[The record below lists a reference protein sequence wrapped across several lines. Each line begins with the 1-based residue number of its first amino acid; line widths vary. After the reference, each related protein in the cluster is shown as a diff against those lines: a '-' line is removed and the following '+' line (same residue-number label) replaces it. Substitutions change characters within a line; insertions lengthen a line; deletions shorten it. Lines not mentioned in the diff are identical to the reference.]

1 MAIWLPDIEGR
12 SGPKYLQI
20 VEAMVEDIAAARLA
34 PGTRLPPHR
43 ELAYQLGVS
52 ANTTSRAYTEAVRR
66 ALLRGE
72 VGRGTFV
79 RSVADPATDDAPNS
93 LHRARTGPIDLSR
106 NLPFPGFAEPHVRRI
121 LRDMADGSGLPA
133 LLDYQ
138 TDADLAPH
146 GEAGRLWLADCGVV
160 APPDEI
166 VTTMGAQHGLFC
178 ILSSVLTS
186 GDLLLTEDLTYMPVC
201 AMAERLGLHIA
212 PVEMDADGVLPE
224 SFEARCRA
232 SNPSAFYL
240 TPTLQAPTT
249 VTLSDA
255 RRQAIAEI
263 AARHGVILIEDDV
276 FGPLK
281 PDRPAP
287 LATRAPDHT
296 VYVTSLSK
304 AVAPGLRVGFV
315 RAPRKLVPALRHA
328 VNLSVW
334 MAPPLTLEVAARL
347 IADGTASDLATKQQ
361 ALAAKRQT
369 LARSKLGEIY
379 HNADLTGLHVWMPLP
394 EGIRADVFRAQCAK
408 QNVLVSEA
416 RSFAVRPAEAP
427 DAVRLCLSQETDEKR
442 LKKGLQSVAEL
453 IRESSY
459 RFALNI

>member
-20 VEAMVEDIAAARLA
+20 VETMAEDIAAGRLA

-52 ANTTSRAYTEAVRR
+52 ANTTSRAYAEAVRR

-79 RSVADPATDDAPNS
+79 RSVDDPAKDDAPNS
-93 LHRARTGPIDLSR
+93 LHRVRTGPIDLSR
-106 NLPFPGFAEPHVRRI
+106 NLPYPGFAEPHVRRI
-121 LRDMADGSGLPA
+121 LRDIAQGSGLPA

-146 GEAGRLWLADCGVV
+146 GEAGRLWLADCGVA

-186 GDLLLTEDLTYMPVC
+186 GDLLLTEDLTYMPIC

-224 SFEARCRA
+224 SFEEKCRI

-255 RRQAIAEI
+255 RRRAIAEI

-281 PDRPAP
+281 PDRPAR
-287 LATRAPDHT
+287 LAAHAPDHT

-315 RAPRKLVPALRHA
+315 RAPQRLVPALRHA

-334 MAPPLTLEVAARL
+334 MAPPFTLEVATRL
-347 IADGTASDLATKQQ
+347 IADGTAT
-361 ALAAKRQT
+361 ALAARQSDRAAERQGI
-369 LARSKLGEIY
+369 ARAIFTDIDY
-379 HNADLTGLHVWMPLP
+379 AADRNGLHLWLPLP
-394 EGIRADVFRAQCAK
+394 QGVRADMFRARCAEGG
-408 QNVLVSEA
+408 VHMTEA
-416 RSFAVRPAEAP
+416 RSFALRPGEAP
-427 DAVRLCLSQETDEKR
+427 DAVRLCLSHEPDESR
-442 LKKGLQSVAEL
+442 LRQGLQTIADLLRVPPS
-453 IRESSY
+453 RY
-459 RFALNI
+459 ALTI

>member
-12 SGPKYLQI
+12 NGPKYLQI
-20 VEAMVEDIAAARLA
+20 VEAMAEDIAVGRLA

-52 ANTTSRAYTEAVRR
+52 ANTTSRAYAEAVRR

-79 RSVADPATDDAPNS
+79 RSVADPATGDAPNS
-93 LHRARTGPIDLSR
+93 LHRARTGSIDLSR

-138 TDADLAPH
+138 TEADLAPH
-146 GEAGRLWLADCGVV
+146 GEAGRLWLADCGVI

-166 VTTMGAQHGLFC
+166 VATMGAQHGLFC
-178 ILSSVLTS
+178 VLSSVLTS

-224 SFEARCRA
+224 SFEARCRV
-232 SNPSAFYL
+232 SNPRAFYL

-263 AARHGVILIEDDV
+263 AARHGVLLIEDDV

-281 PDRPAP
+281 RDCPAR
-287 LATRAPDHT
+287 LAAHAPDHT

-315 RAPRKLVPALRHA
+315 RAPKRLVPALRRA
-328 VNLSVW
+328 VNVSVW
-334 MAPPLTLEVAARL
+334 MVPPFTLEVATRL
-347 IADGTASDLATKQQ
+347 IADGTAVN
-361 ALAAKRQT
+361 LAARQSERAAERQGI
-369 LARSKLGEIY
+369 ARAIF
-379 HNADLTGLHVWMPLP
+379 ADFDYAADRNGLHLWLPLP
-394 EGIRADVFRAQCAK
+394 QGVRADVFRAQCA
-408 QNVLVSEA
+408 EA
-416 RSFAVRPAEAP
+416 HVRVTEASSFAVEPAEAP
-427 DAVRLCLSQETDEKR
+427 EAVRLCLSHEPDDSR
-442 LKKGLQSVAEL
+442 LRQGLQTIADLLRSPPS
-453 IRESSY
+453 RY
-459 RFALNI
+459 ALTI

>member
-12 SGPKYLQI
+12 NGPKYLQI
-20 VEAMVEDIAAARLA
+20 VDAMAEDIAVGRLA
-34 PGTRLPPHR
+34 PGARLPPHR

-52 ANTTSRAYTEAVRR
+52 ANTTSRAYAEAVRR

-79 RSVADPATDDAPNS
+79 RSVADPATDDASNS

-138 TDADLAPH
+138 TEADLAPH
-146 GEAGRLWLADCGVV
+146 GEAGRLWLADCGVA

-166 VTTMGAQHGLFC
+166 VATMGAQHGLFC
-178 ILSSVLTS
+178 GLSSLLAS
-186 GDLLLTEDLTYMPVC
+186 GDLLLTEPLTYMPVC
-201 AMAERLGLHIA
+201 AMAERLGLHILQ
-212 PVEMDADGVLPE
+212 VETDADGVLPE
-224 SFEARCRA
+224 SFEARCRTA
-232 SNPSAFYL
+232 NPSAFYL

-276 FGPLK
+276 FGRLK

-287 LATRAPDHT
+287 LAIHAPDHT
-296 VYVTSLSK
+296 LYVTSLSK

-315 RAPRKLVPALRHA
+315 RAPKRLVPALRHA

-334 MAPPLTLEVAARL
+334 MVPPFTLEVATRL
-347 IADGTASDLATKQQ
+347 IADGTATS
-361 ALAAKRQT
+361 LAARQSDHAAALQR
-369 LARSKLGEIY
+369 LARMIL
-379 HNADLTGLHVWMPLP
+379 ADIDYAADRNGLHLWLPLP
-394 EGIRADVFRAQCAK
+394 QGVRADAFRARCAEGG
-408 QNVLVSEA
+408 VHVTDA
-416 RSFAVRPAEAP
+416 RSFAVRPEEAP
-427 DAVRLCLSQETDEKR
+427 DALRLCLSHEPDESR
-442 LKKGLQSVAEL
+442 LRQGLQTVADL
-453 IRESSY
+453 VREPLSPY
-459 RFALNI
+459 ALTI